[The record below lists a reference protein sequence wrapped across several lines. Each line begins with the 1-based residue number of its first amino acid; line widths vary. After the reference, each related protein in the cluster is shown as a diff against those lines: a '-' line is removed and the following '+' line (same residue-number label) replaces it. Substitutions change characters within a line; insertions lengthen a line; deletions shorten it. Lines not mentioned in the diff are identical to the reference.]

1 MVEIANIQDANQ
13 ITSTLRA
20 ALPEL
25 RARWPIGSLALFGS
39 RMRDDAQPGSDLDVL
54 VTFDRPIPMSSF
66 LALEDRLSAISGL
79 KVDLV
84 STAALKPYMGA
95 RIRAEAITL

>member
-1 MVEIANIQDANQ
+1 MVSITDIHDANQ
-13 ITSTLRA
+13 IASALRA

-39 RMRDDAQPGSDLDVL
+39 RTRNDAQPGSDLDVL
-54 VTFDRPIPMSSF
+54 VTFDRAIPLSSF
-66 LALEDRLSAISGL
+66 LALEDQLSRISGL